1 MLVYEYL
8 PYELARLDVLG
19 QATGLDLNQ
28 VMERV
33 RLAAI
38 RETLVSAGPDEP
50 HALSEVWIASFQHSQ
65 WRRIACVMAE
75 QRMSV
80 YKPSEDRRAVRYDD
94 ERLQRLEKDCAD
106 AGQPDGQGPIERLRH
121 RVYRITARPAAA
133 LAGEQPLVR
142 HYFAGSEAAAVGHAQ
157 RSFSRQSGTNENGEY
172 RIVSVEQILPRPG
185 EFF

>member
-19 QATGLDLNQ
+19 KATGLDLNQ

-38 RETLVSAGPDEP
+38 RETLASAGPDEP
-50 HALSEVWIASFQHSQ
+50 HALSEAWIASFQHNQ
-65 WRRIACVMAE
+65 WRRIARVMAE

-80 YKPSEDRRAVRYDD
+80 YEPSEDRRAVRYEE
-94 ERLQRLEKDCAD
+94 ERLQRLEKDYAD
-106 AGQPDGQGPIERLRH
+106 AGQTDGQAPVERLRH

-142 HYFAGSEAAAVGHAQ
+142 HYFAGSEAAAVEHAQ
-157 RSFSRQSGTNENGEY
+157 RSFSRQSGTNENGGY

-185 EFF
+185 VSF

>member
-19 QATGLDLNQ
+19 QAAGLDLIQ

-33 RLAAI
+33 RLAAR
-38 RETLVSAGPDEP
+38 REALASAGPDEP
-50 HALSEVWIASFQHSQ
+50 HVLSEAWIASFQHNQ
-65 WRRIACVMAE
+65 WRRIARVMAE

-80 YKPSEDRRAVRYDD
+80 YKPTEDRRAVRYDE
-94 ERLQRLEKDCAD
+94 ERLQRVEKDCAD
-106 AGQPDGQGPIERLRH
+106 AGQPDGRAPIEMLRH

-133 LAGEQPLVR
+133 PAGEQHLVR
-142 HYFAGSEAAAVGHAQ
+142 HYFAGSEAAAVEHAQ
-157 RSFSRQSGTNENGEY
+157 RWFSRQGGSNESGEY
-172 RIVSVEQILPRPG
+172 RIVSVEQVLPQPG